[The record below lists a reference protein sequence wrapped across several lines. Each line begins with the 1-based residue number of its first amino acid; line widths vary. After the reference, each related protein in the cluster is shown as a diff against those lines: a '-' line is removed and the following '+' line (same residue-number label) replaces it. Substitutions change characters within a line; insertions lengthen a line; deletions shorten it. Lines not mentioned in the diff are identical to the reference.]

1 MPRPGLLLQADDRF
15 LPGISLQTDKEG
27 RFRVAG
33 LAPGAK
39 YTLHVVQNG
48 QPGAEVFA
56 GLALKAAETRD
67 LGDIVVQPKK

>member
-1 MPRPGLLLQADDRF
+1 LLQADDRF

-48 QPGAEVFA
+48 QPG
-56 GLALKAAETRD
+56 
-67 LGDIVVQPKK
+67 PKSSPG